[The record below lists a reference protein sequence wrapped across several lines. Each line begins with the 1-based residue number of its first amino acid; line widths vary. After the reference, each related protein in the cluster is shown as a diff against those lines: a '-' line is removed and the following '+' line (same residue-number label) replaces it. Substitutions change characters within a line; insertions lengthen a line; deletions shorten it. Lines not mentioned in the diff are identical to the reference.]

1 MVLDFKAHIIVTAD
15 LKRKMWVPPRHYPP
29 TSDCTVVG
37 FAVATNAPLATWL
50 RALAE
55 PRKGRTRRLAV
66 LQRSGGVPIATFH
79 NETK

>member
-1 MVLDFKAHIIVTAD
+1 MVLNFKAHIIVTTD

-37 FAVATNAPLATWL
+37 FAVATNAPLATWP